1 MEDEADESR
10 VLVEVLQL
18 TGRVAVVDVD
28 RHGPDLEAS
37 EHALDVLGAVG
48 ELEADPISGADAG
61 TFEVV
66 GKAVGAV
73 VQLGVTEPASA
84 RHHHRLGP
92 RVVNRA
98 LEEIGQI
105 ELHGP
110 PRSCMGLTALHFT

>member
-18 TGRVAVVDVD
+18 AGRVAVVDVD

-48 ELEADPISGADAG
+48 ELEADPIAGADAG

-66 GKAVGAV
+66 SKAVGAL

-92 RVVNRA
+92 RVVNRT
-98 LEEIGQI
+98 LEEIGKI

-110 PRSCMGLTALHFT
+110 PRSCTGLTALHFT